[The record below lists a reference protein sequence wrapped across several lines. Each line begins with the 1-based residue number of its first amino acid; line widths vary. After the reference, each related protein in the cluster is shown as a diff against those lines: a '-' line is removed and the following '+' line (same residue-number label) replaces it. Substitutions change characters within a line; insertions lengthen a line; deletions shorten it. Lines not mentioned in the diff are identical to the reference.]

1 MAARCVLVVDD
12 EQLVRWSLSERLRGE
27 HFEVVEAGTAAE
39 ALERADGVDAVLLD
53 FTLPDGDGL
62 SVLKALHERDPDVQ
76 VIMIT
81 AHKDINL
88 VVETMKA
95 GAFAYATKPFD
106 IDDISL
112 RV

>member
-1 MAARCVLVVDD
+1 MAARCILVVDD

-27 HFEVVEAGTAAE
+27 HYEVVEASSAAE

-62 SVLKALHERDPDVQ
+62 TVLKALHERDPDVP

-81 AHKDINL
+81 AHKDISL

-95 GAFAYATKPFD
+95 GAFDYAPKPFD
-106 IDDISL
+106 LDEKNK
-112 RV
+112 